1 VAPAEPYGAT
11 SADDSAEPYDVTAL
25 VRASRDGDE
34 AAWKELVQRYAAL
47 ISTVIRR
54 YRLAGP
60 DAQDISQLV
69 WLRLVEHLNRIRE
82 PAALPGW
89 LVTTTRHEC
98 QRYVRTNQR
107 TVSMDP
113 ALMAAEHSDTDGDLD
128 QALLAAE
135 RLQVL
140 RDALDELPSS
150 ERRLLKLLAS
160 ERAPSYA
167 EISEILGMAKGSI
180 GPSRQRA
187 VGKLRQTRA
196 VQAYLRADEA
206 E

>member
-1 VAPAEPYGAT
+1 VTRAEPYDPT
-11 SADDSAEPYDVTAL
+11 TPEESAEPYDVTTL

-54 YRLAGP
+54 YRLAGA

-69 WLRLVEHLNRIRE
+69 WLRLVEHLNQIRE

-98 QRYVRTNQR
+98 QRYMRTSRR
-107 TVSMDP
+107 TVSVDP
-113 ALMAAEHSDTDGDLD
+113 YAMADQKDTDGDLD
-128 QALLAAE
+128 EALLAAE

-140 RDALDELPSS
+140 RDALDELPPS

-160 ERAPSYA
+160 ESSPSYA
-167 EISEILGMAKGSI
+167 EVSEILGIAVGGI
-180 GPSRQRA
+180 GPRRQRA
-187 VGKLRQTRA
+187 IEKLRQTRA
-196 VQAYLRADEA
+196 VQAYLRTN
-206 E
+206 

>member
-1 VAPAEPYGAT
+1 MAPAEPYDPTTAEE
-11 SADDSAEPYDVTAL
+11 SAEPYDVTTL

-54 YRLAGP
+54 YRLAGA

-69 WLRLVEHLNRIRE
+69 WLRLVEHLNQIRE

-98 QRYVRTNQR
+98 QRYMRTNRR

-113 ALMAAEHSDTDGDLD
+113 CAIAEQKDTDGDLD
-128 QALLAAE
+128 EALLAAE

-140 RDALDELPSS
+140 RDALDELPPSQ
-150 ERRLLKLLAS
+150 RRLLKLLAS
-160 ERAPSYA
+160 EPAPSYA
-167 EISEILGMAKGSI
+167 EVSEILGMPVGGI

-187 VGKLRQTRA
+187 IEKLRQTRA
-196 VQAYLRADEA
+196 IQTYLRTN
-206 E
+206 